1 MTPDPLP
8 PVQRRRPGVLLA
20 LALLLPL
27 SLLWGAASGA
37 YYIPPL
43 EIPRVLREGLEGASV
58 LLSIRFPRVL
68 LAALVGGTLA
78 LSGAVLQGLL
88 RTPLVEPGLV
98 GLGLGAAAGAV
109 LWLAFF
115 PLAAW
120 GLPLAAA
127 VGVLGVLF
135 LLLRLVPEGSEQP
148 GARLLLVG
156 LLLSSVLSAFIGF
169 LQFRVGDPQGRSLT
183 FWTLGGLGGASWEL
197 LTLTAP
203 LALLSGLLLLG
214 QSRALN
220 AFTLGEEEAYHLGIA
235 VGPLKRQALLLVA
248 LGVGAVVGAA
258 GNIAFVGL
266 LVPWLLRALG
276 GADHRF
282 VLPAAWLLGASLT
295 VLADLAARTLFT
307 PSELPVGLLTT
318 LVGGPLFLYLFARE
332 GWRG

>member
-1 MTPDPLP
+1 MTPDPRQF
-8 PVQRRRPGVLLA
+8 QRRRQGLLLA
-20 LALLLPL
+20 LALLLPA
-27 SLLWGAASGA
+27 SLLLGAASGA

-43 EIPRVLREGLEGASV
+43 EIPRVLQQGLEGASV
-58 LLSIRFPRVL
+58 LLNLRFPRVL

-88 RTPLVEPGLV
+88 RTPLAEPGLV
-98 GLGLGAAAGAV
+98 GLGLGAAFGAV

-127 VGVLGVLF
+127 LGVLGVLG
-135 LLLRLVPEGSEQP
+135 LLLRLVGEGEQP
-148 GARLLLVG
+148 GVRLLLMG
-156 LLLSSVLSAFIGF
+156 LLLGSVLSALIGF

-183 FWTLGGLGGASWEL
+183 FWTLGSLGGASWEL
-197 LTLTAP
+197 LALTAP
-203 LALLSGLLLLG
+203 LALLSGVLLLG

-220 AFTLGEEEAYHLGIA
+220 ALTLGEEEAFHLGIS
-235 VGPLKRQALLLVA
+235 VGALRWRALLLVA
-248 LGVGAVVGAA
+248 LGVGAAVGAA

-295 VLADLAARTLFT
+295 VLADLAARTLFA
-307 PSELPVGLLTT
+307 PAELPVGLLTT
-318 LVGGPLFLYLFARE
+318 LVGGPLFLYLFARG

>member
-1 MTPDPLP
+1 MP
-8 PVQRRRPGVLLA
+8 PSAFSRRRLLLVV
-20 LALLLPL
+20 LALLLPA
-27 SLLWGAASGA
+27 SLLLAAASGA

-58 LLSIRFPRVL
+58 LLNIRFPRVL

-88 RTPLVEPGLV
+88 RTPLVEPGL
-98 GLGLGAAAGAV
+98 LGLGAGAALGAV

-127 VGVLGVLF
+127 LGVLVTLA
-135 LLLRLVPEGSEQP
+135 LLLRLAPAGGEQT
-148 GARLLLVG
+148 GVRLLLVG
-156 LLLSSVLSAFIGF
+156 LLLTTILNALVGL

-197 LTLTAP
+197 LALTAP
-203 LALLSGLLLLG
+203 LALLSGLALLRLG
-214 QSRALN
+214 RALN
-220 AFTLGEEEAYHLGIA
+220 ALTLGEEEAFHLGIGVA
-235 VGPLKRQALLLVA
+235 ALKRQALLLVA
-248 LGVGAVVGAA
+248 LGVGAAVAAA
-258 GNIAFVGL
+258 GSIAFVGL
-266 LVPWLLRALG
+266 LVPWLLRAWG

-282 VLPAAWLLGASLT
+282 VLPGAWLLGASLT
-295 VLADLAARTLFT
+295 VLADLVARTALA
-307 PSELPVGLLTT
+307 PAELPVGLLTT
-318 LVGGPLFLYLFARE
+318 LLGGPLFLLLLGRE